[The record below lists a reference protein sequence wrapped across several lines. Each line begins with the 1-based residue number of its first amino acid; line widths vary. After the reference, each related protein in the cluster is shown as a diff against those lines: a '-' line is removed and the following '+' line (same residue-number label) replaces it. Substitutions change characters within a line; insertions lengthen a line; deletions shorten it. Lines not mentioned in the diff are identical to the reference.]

1 MNFEYTTVMNFN
13 NAMRGMRN
21 ALASWDRA
29 DSLCGY
35 LPDDRYDSDLI
46 EVATAWAE
54 KDKRYEDLSPSEQQD
69 LISFYAS
76 WLIDECNGDK
86 LDFDE
91 RNEVRSYAYIGPN
104 DMQLMQTLIK
114 AGNSHRK
121 FLRQIFV
128 SVDISAGLYWWKE
141 FDTYKVGTV
150 ANSTSTMHKLA
161 STPITLD
168 CFDTDIGE
176 QTITSDDYDDII
188 RIIGFLE
195 ELRKK
200 FNDTKDK
207 RYWRELIQFLPES
220 WIQKRTVTLSYENVY
235 AMIRD
240 RHTHKLHEWS
250 GKDDMIAAN
259 FIDWAHRL
267 PYAEQLLFI
276 GLEK

>member
-1 MNFEYTTVMNFN
+1 MNFEYTTVMNFK

-29 DSLCGY
+29 DSICGY
-35 LPDDRYDSDLI
+35 LPDDRFDSDLI

-54 KDKRYEDLSPSEQQD
+54 KTEHYNELSDKEQQD
-69 LISFYAS
+69 LISHYAS
-76 WLIDECNGDK
+76 WLIDECNAGT
-86 LDFDE
+86 LDYDE
-91 RNEVRSYAYIGPN
+91 NNEVSSYAYIGPN
-104 DMQLMQTLIK
+104 DMKLMQTLIK
-114 AGNSHRK
+114 AGSSHRK
-121 FLRQIFV
+121 FLRQIFI
-128 SVDISAGLYWWKE
+128 SVDISAGLYFWKE

-168 CFDTDIGE
+168 CFDTDMGE
-176 QTITSDDYDDII
+176 EDISSDDYDTIM

-195 ELRKK
+195 ELRKRY
-200 FNDTKDK
+200 NDTKDK
-207 RYWRELIQFLPES
+207 KYWRELIQFLPES

-240 RHTHKLHEWS
+240 RHNHKLHEWS

-276 GLEK
+276 GLEN

>member
-1 MNFEYTTVMNFN
+1 MNFEYTTVMNFK

-29 DSLCGY
+29 DSICGY
-35 LPDDRYDSDLI
+35 LPDDRFDSDLI
-46 EVATAWAE
+46 KVATAWAE
-54 KDKRYEDLSPSEQQD
+54 KTEHYNELSEKEQQD
-69 LISFYAS
+69 LISHYAS
-76 WLIDECNGDK
+76 WLINECSAGTLDYDEN
-86 LDFDE
+86 
-91 RNEVRSYAYIGPN
+91 NEVSSYAYIGPN
-104 DMQLMQTLIK
+104 DMKLMQTLIK
-114 AGNSHRK
+114 AGGSHRK
-121 FLRQIFV
+121 FLRQIFI
-128 SVDISAGLYWWKE
+128 SVDISAGLYFWKE

-168 CFDTDIGE
+168 CFDTDMGE
-176 QTITSDDYDDII
+176 EDVSSDDYDTIMH
-188 RIIGFLE
+188 IIGFLE
-195 ELRKK
+195 ELRKRY
-200 FNDTKDK
+200 NDTKDK
-207 RYWRELIQFLPES
+207 KYWRELIQFLPES

-240 RHTHKLHEWS
+240 RHNHKLHEWS

-276 GLEK
+276 GLEN

>member
-1 MNFEYTTVMNFN
+1 MNFEYTTVMNFK

-29 DSLCGY
+29 DSICGY
-35 LPDDRYDSDLI
+35 LPDDRFDSDLI

-54 KDKRYEDLSPSEQQD
+54 KTEHYNELSEKEQQD
-69 LISFYAS
+69 LISHYAS
-76 WLIDECNGDK
+76 WLVNECNAGT
-86 LDFDE
+86 LDYDE
-91 RNEVRSYAYIGPN
+91 NNEVSSYAYIGPN
-104 DMQLMQTLIK
+104 DMKLMQTLIK
-114 AGNSHRK
+114 AGSSHRK
-121 FLRQIFV
+121 FLRQIFI
-128 SVDISAGLYWWKE
+128 SVDISAGLYFWKE

-168 CFDTDIGE
+168 CFDTDME
-176 QTITSDDYDDII
+176 EEDFSSDDYDTIM

-195 ELRKK
+195 ELRKRY
-200 FNDTKDK
+200 NDTKDK
-207 RYWRELIQFLPES
+207 KYWRELIQFLPES

-240 RHTHKLHEWS
+240 RHNHKLHEWS

-259 FIDWAHRL
+259 FIDWARRL

-276 GLEK
+276 GLEN

>member
-1 MNFEYTTVMNFN
+1 MNFEYTTVMNFK

-29 DSLCGY
+29 DSICGY
-35 LPDDRYDSDLI
+35 LPDDRFDSDLI

-54 KDKRYEDLSPSEQQD
+54 KTEHYNELSDKEQQD
-69 LISFYAS
+69 LISHYAS
-76 WLIDECNGDK
+76 WLIDECNADK
-86 LDFDE
+86 LDYDE
-91 RNEVRSYAYIGPN
+91 NNEVNSYAYIGPN
-104 DMQLMQTLIK
+104 DMKLMQTLIK
-114 AGNSHRK
+114 AGSSHRK

-128 SVDISAGLYWWKE
+128 SVDISAGLYFWKE

-168 CFDTDIGE
+168 CFDTDMGE
-176 QTITSDDYDDII
+176 EDISSDDYDTIM

-200 FNDTKDK
+200 YNDTKDK
-207 RYWRELIQFLPES
+207 KYWRELIQFLPES

-240 RHTHKLHEWS
+240 RHNHKLHEWS

-276 GLEK
+276 GLEN

>member
-1 MNFEYTTVMNFN
+1 MNFEYTTVMNFK

-29 DSLCGY
+29 DSICGY
-35 LPDDRYDSDLI
+35 LPDDRFDSDLI

-54 KDKRYEDLSPSEQQD
+54 KAEHYNELSDKEQQD
-69 LISFYAS
+69 LISHYAS
-76 WLIDECNGDK
+76 WLIDECNANK
-86 LDFDE
+86 LDYDE
-91 RNEVRSYAYIGPN
+91 NNEVSSYAYIGPN
-104 DMQLMQTLIK
+104 DMKLMQTLIK
-114 AGNSHRK
+114 AGSSHRK

-128 SVDISAGLYWWKE
+128 SVDISAGLYFWKE

-168 CFDTDIGE
+168 CFDTDMGE
-176 QTITSDDYDDII
+176 EDFSSDDYDTIM

-195 ELRKK
+195 ELRKRY
-200 FNDTKDK
+200 NDTKDK
-207 RYWRELIQFLPES
+207 KYWRELIQFLPES

-240 RHTHKLHEWS
+240 RYKHKLHEWS

-276 GLEK
+276 GLEN

>member
-1 MNFEYTTVMNFN
+1 MNFEYTTVMNFK

-29 DSLCGY
+29 DSICGY
-35 LPDDRYDSDLI
+35 LPDDRFDSDLI

-54 KDKRYEDLSPSEQQD
+54 TAEHYNELSDKEQQD
-69 LISFYAS
+69 LVSHYAS
-76 WLIDECNGDK
+76 WLINECNAGT
-86 LDFDE
+86 LDYDE
-91 RNEVRSYAYIGPN
+91 NNEVSSYAYIGPN
-104 DMQLMQTLIK
+104 DMKLMQTLIK
-114 AGNSHRK
+114 AGGSHRK
-121 FLRQIFV
+121 FLRQIFI
-128 SVDISAGLYWWKE
+128 SVDISAGLYFWKE

-168 CFDTDIGE
+168 CFDIDIRE
-176 QTITSDDYDDII
+176 EDSSSEDYDTIM

-195 ELRKK
+195 ELRKRY
-200 FNDTKDK
+200 NDTKDK
-207 RYWRELIQFLPES
+207 KYWRELIQFLPES

-240 RHTHKLHEWS
+240 RHNHKLHEWS

-259 FIDWAHRL
+259 FIDWVHRL

-276 GLEK
+276 GLEN

>member
-1 MNFEYTTVMNFN
+1 M
-13 NAMRGMRN
+13 
-21 ALASWDRA
+21 
-29 DSLCGY
+29 
-35 LPDDRYDSDLI
+35 
-46 EVATAWAE
+46 
-54 KDKRYEDLSPSEQQD
+54 
-69 LISFYAS
+69 
-76 WLIDECNGDK
+76 
-86 LDFDE
+86 
-91 RNEVRSYAYIGPN
+91 
-104 DMQLMQTLIK
+104 
-114 AGNSHRK
+114 
-121 FLRQIFV
+121 
-128 SVDISAGLYWWKE
+128 
-141 FDTYKVGTV
+141 GTV

-176 QTITSDDYDDII
+176 QTITSDNYDDII

-267 PYAEQLLFI
+267 PYAE
-276 GLEK
+276 

>member
-1 MNFEYTTVMNFN
+1 
-13 NAMRGMRN
+13 
-21 ALASWDRA
+21 
-29 DSLCGY
+29 
-35 LPDDRYDSDLI
+35 
-46 EVATAWAE
+46 
-54 KDKRYEDLSPSEQQD
+54 
-69 LISFYAS
+69 
-76 WLIDECNGDK
+76 
-86 LDFDE
+86 
-91 RNEVRSYAYIGPN
+91 
-104 DMQLMQTLIK
+104 MQTLIK

-188 RIIGFLE
+188 HIIGFLE

>member
-1 MNFEYTTVMNFN
+1 MNFEYTTVMNFK

-29 DSLCGY
+29 DSICGY
-35 LPDDRYDSDLI
+35 LPDDRFDSDLI
-46 EVATAWAE
+46 TVATAWAE
-54 KDKRYEDLSPSEQQD
+54 KTEHYNELSSKEQQD
-69 LISFYAS
+69 LISHYAS
-76 WLIDECNGDK
+76 WLVNECNAGT
-86 LDFDE
+86 LDYDE
-91 RNEVRSYAYIGPN
+91 NNEVSSYAYIGPN
-104 DMQLMQTLIK
+104 DMKLMQTLIK
-114 AGNSHRK
+114 AGSSHRK

-128 SVDISAGLYWWKE
+128 SVDISAGLHFWKE

-176 QTITSDDYDDII
+176 EDVSSDDYDTIM

-195 ELRKK
+195 ELRKRY
-200 FNDTKDK
+200 NDTKDK
-207 RYWRELIQFLPES
+207 KYWRELIQFLPES

-240 RHTHKLHEWS
+240 RHNHKLHEWS

-276 GLEK
+276 GLEN

>member
-1 MNFEYTTVMNFN
+1 MNFEYTTVMNFK

-29 DSLCGY
+29 DSICGY
-35 LPDDRYDSDLI
+35 LPDDRFDSDLI
-46 EVATAWAE
+46 TVATAWAE
-54 KDKRYEDLSPSEQQD
+54 KTEHYNELSSKEQQN
-69 LISFYAS
+69 LISHYAS
-76 WLIDECNGDK
+76 WLINECNAGT
-86 LDFDE
+86 LDYDE
-91 RNEVRSYAYIGPN
+91 NNEVSSYAYIGPN
-104 DMQLMQTLIK
+104 DMKLMQTLIK
-114 AGNSHRK
+114 AGGSHRK

-128 SVDISAGLYWWKE
+128 SVDISAGLYFWKE

-176 QTITSDDYDDII
+176 EDFSSDDYDTIM

-195 ELRKK
+195 ELRKRY
-200 FNDTKDK
+200 NDTKDK
-207 RYWRELIQFLPES
+207 KYWRELIQFLPES
-220 WIQKRTVTLSYENVY
+220 WIQKRTVTLSYENIY

-240 RHTHKLHEWS
+240 RHNHKLHEWS
-250 GKDDMIAAN
+250 GKDDIIAAN

-276 GLEK
+276 GLEN

>member
-1 MNFEYTTVMNFN
+1 MNFEYTTVMNFK

-29 DSLCGY
+29 DSICGY
-35 LPDDRYDSDLI
+35 LPDDRFDSDLI

-54 KDKRYEDLSPSEQQD
+54 KTEHYTELSNKEQQD
-69 LISFYAS
+69 LISHYAS
-76 WLIDECNGDK
+76 WLIDECNANK
-86 LDFDE
+86 LDYDE
-91 RNEVRSYAYIGPN
+91 NNEVSSYAYIGPN
-104 DMQLMQTLIK
+104 DMKLMQTLIK
-114 AGNSHRK
+114 AGSSHRK

-128 SVDISAGLYWWKE
+128 SVDISAGLHFWKE

-168 CFDTDIGE
+168 CFDTDME
-176 QTITSDDYDDII
+176 EEDFSSDDYDTIM

-195 ELRKK
+195 ELRKRY
-200 FNDTKDK
+200 NDTKDK
-207 RYWRELIQFLPES
+207 KYWRELIQFLPES

-240 RHTHKLHEWS
+240 RHNHKLHEWS

-259 FIDWAHRL
+259 FIDWARRL

-276 GLEK
+276 GLEN

>member
-1 MNFEYTTVMNFN
+1 MNLQ
-13 NAMRGMRN
+13 R
-21 ALASWDRA
+21 
-29 DSLCGY
+29 
-35 LPDDRYDSDLI
+35 
-46 EVATAWAE
+46 
-54 KDKRYEDLSPSEQQD
+54 LSPKPSGQGSRVAIDTQSDFRKRSQLNAEMV
-69 LISFYAS
+69 SFLYYIRS
-76 WLIDECNGDK
+76 KRQSTNG
-86 LDFDE
+86 
-91 RNEVRSYAYIGPN
+91 
-104 DMQLMQTLIK
+104 
-114 AGNSHRK
+114 
-121 FLRQIFV
+121 
-128 SVDISAGLYWWKE
+128 KE

-150 ANSTSTMHKLA
+150 ANSTSTMHKLT

-176 QTITSDDYDDII
+176 QTITSDDYDDIV

>member
-1 MNFEYTTVMNFN
+1 MNFEYTTVMNFK

-29 DSLCGY
+29 DSICGY
-35 LPDDRYDSDLI
+35 LPDDRFDSDLI

-54 KDKRYEDLSPSEQQD
+54 KTEHYNELSEKEQQD
-69 LISFYAS
+69 LISHYAS
-76 WLIDECNGDK
+76 WLIDECNANK
-86 LDFDE
+86 LDYDE
-91 RNEVRSYAYIGPN
+91 NNEVSSYAYIGPN
-104 DMQLMQTLIK
+104 DMKLMQTLIK
-114 AGNSHRK
+114 AGGSHRK
-121 FLRQIFV
+121 FLRQIFI
-128 SVDISAGLYWWKE
+128 SVDISAGLYFWKE

-168 CFDTDIGE
+168 CFDTDMGE
-176 QTITSDDYDDII
+176 EDVSSDDCDTIM

-195 ELRKK
+195 ELRKRY
-200 FNDTKDK
+200 NDTKDK
-207 RYWRELIQFLPES
+207 KYWRELIQFLPES

-240 RHTHKLHEWS
+240 RHHHKLHEWS

-276 GLEK
+276 GLEN

>member
-1 MNFEYTTVMNFN
+1 MNFEYTTVMNFK

-29 DSLCGY
+29 DSICGY
-35 LPDDRYDSDLI
+35 LPDDRFDSDLI

-54 KDKRYEDLSPSEQQD
+54 KTEHYNELSEKEQQD
-69 LISFYAS
+69 LISHYAS
-76 WLIDECNGDK
+76 WLINECNAGT
-86 LDFDE
+86 LDYDE
-91 RNEVRSYAYIGPN
+91 NNEVSSYAYIGPN
-104 DMQLMQTLIK
+104 DMKLMQTLIK
-114 AGNSHRK
+114 AGSSHRK
-121 FLRQIFV
+121 FLRQIFI
-128 SVDISAGLYWWKE
+128 SVDISAGLHYWKE

-168 CFDTDIGE
+168 CFDTDIRE
-176 QTITSDDYDDII
+176 EDSSSEDYDTIMH
-188 RIIGFLE
+188 IIGFLE
-195 ELRKK
+195 ELRKRY
-200 FNDTKDK
+200 NDTKDK
-207 RYWRELIQFLPES
+207 KYWRELIQFLPES

-240 RHTHKLHEWS
+240 RHKHKLHEWS

-276 GLEK
+276 GLEN

>member
-1 MNFEYTTVMNFN
+1 MNFEYTTVMNFK

-29 DSLCGY
+29 DSICGY
-35 LPDDRYDSDLI
+35 LPDDRFDSDLI
-46 EVATAWAE
+46 TVATAWAE
-54 KDKRYEDLSPSEQQD
+54 KTEHYNELSSKEQQD
-69 LISFYAS
+69 LISHYAS
-76 WLIDECNGDK
+76 WLINECNAGT
-86 LDFDE
+86 LDYDE
-91 RNEVRSYAYIGPN
+91 NNEVSSYAYIGPN
-104 DMQLMQTLIK
+104 DMKLMQTLIK
-114 AGNSHRK
+114 AGGSHRK
-121 FLRQIFV
+121 FLRQIFI
-128 SVDISAGLYWWKE
+128 SVDISAGLYFWKE

-176 QTITSDDYDDII
+176 EDLSSDDYDTIM

-195 ELRKK
+195 ELRKRY
-200 FNDTKDK
+200 NDTKDK
-207 RYWRELIQFLPES
+207 KYWRELIQFLPES

-240 RHTHKLHEWS
+240 RHNHKLHEWS

-276 GLEK
+276 GLEN

>member
-1 MNFEYTTVMNFN
+1 MNFEYTTVMNFK
-13 NAMRGMRN
+13 NAIRGMRN

-29 DSLCGY
+29 DSICGY
-35 LPDDRYDSDLI
+35 LPDDRFDSDLI

-54 KDKRYEDLSPSEQQD
+54 TTEHYNELSDKEQQD
-69 LISFYAS
+69 LISHYAS
-76 WLIDECNGDK
+76 WLINECNAGT
-86 LDFDE
+86 LDYDE
-91 RNEVRSYAYIGPN
+91 NNEVSSYAYIGPN
-104 DMQLMQTLIK
+104 DMKLMQTLIK
-114 AGNSHRK
+114 AGSSHRK

-128 SVDISAGLYWWKE
+128 SVDISAGLHFWKE

-176 QTITSDDYDDII
+176 EDFSSDDYDTIM

-195 ELRKK
+195 ELRKRY
-200 FNDTKDK
+200 NDTKDK
-207 RYWRELIQFLPES
+207 KYWRELIQFLPES

-240 RHTHKLHEWS
+240 RHNHKLHEWS

-276 GLEK
+276 DLEN

>member
-1 MNFEYTTVMNFN
+1 MNFEYTTVMNFK

-29 DSLCGY
+29 DSMCGY
-35 LPDDRYDSDLI
+35 LPDDRFDSDLI
-46 EVATAWAE
+46 KVATAWAE
-54 KDKRYEDLSPSEQQD
+54 TTEHYNELSDKEQQD
-69 LISFYAS
+69 LISHYAS
-76 WLIDECNGDK
+76 WLIKECNAGT
-86 LDFDE
+86 LDYDE
-91 RNEVRSYAYIGPN
+91 NNEVSSYAYIGPN
-104 DMQLMQTLIK
+104 DMKLMQTLIK
-114 AGNSHRK
+114 AGSSHRK

-128 SVDISAGLYWWKE
+128 SVDISAGLYFWKE

-176 QTITSDDYDDII
+176 EDFSSDDYDTIM

-195 ELRKK
+195 ELRKRY
-200 FNDTKDK
+200 NDTKDK
-207 RYWRELIQFLPES
+207 KYWRELIQFLPES

-240 RHTHKLHEWS
+240 RHKHKLHEWS

-276 GLEK
+276 GLEN

>member
-1 MNFEYTTVMNFN
+1 MNFEYTTVMNFK

-29 DSLCGY
+29 DSICGY
-35 LPDDRYDSDLI
+35 LPDDRFDSDLI

-54 KDKRYEDLSPSEQQD
+54 TAEHYNELSDKEQQD
-69 LISFYAS
+69 LISHYAS
-76 WLIDECNGDK
+76 WLIDECNANK
-86 LDFDE
+86 LDYDE
-91 RNEVRSYAYIGPN
+91 NNEVSSYAYIGPN
-104 DMQLMQTLIK
+104 DMKLMQTLIK
-114 AGNSHRK
+114 AGSSHRK
-121 FLRQIFV
+121 FLRQIFI
-128 SVDISAGLYWWKE
+128 SVDISAGLYFWKE

-176 QTITSDDYDDII
+176 EDFSSDDYDTIM

-195 ELRKK
+195 ELRKRY
-200 FNDTKDK
+200 NDTKDK
-207 RYWRELIQFLPES
+207 KYWRELIQFLPES

-240 RHTHKLHEWS
+240 RHNHKLHEWS

-276 GLEK
+276 GLEN

>member
-1 MNFEYTTVMNFN
+1 MNFEYTTVMNFK

-29 DSLCGY
+29 DSICGY
-35 LPDDRYDSDLI
+35 LPDDRFDSDLI
-46 EVATAWAE
+46 KVATAWAE
-54 KDKRYEDLSPSEQQD
+54 KTEHYNELSEKEQQD
-69 LISFYAS
+69 LISHYAS
-76 WLIDECNGDK
+76 WLINECNAGT
-86 LDFDE
+86 LDYDE
-91 RNEVRSYAYIGPN
+91 NNEVSSYAYIGPN
-104 DMQLMQTLIK
+104 DMKLMQTLIK
-114 AGNSHRK
+114 AGGSHRK
-121 FLRQIFV
+121 FLRQIFI
-128 SVDISAGLYWWKE
+128 SVDISAGLYFWKE

-168 CFDTDIGE
+168 CFDTDMGE
-176 QTITSDDYDDII
+176 EDVSSDDYDTIMH
-188 RIIGFLE
+188 IIGFLE
-195 ELRKK
+195 ELRKRY
-200 FNDTKDK
+200 NDTKDK
-207 RYWRELIQFLPES
+207 KYWRELIQFLPES

-240 RHTHKLHEWS
+240 RHNHKLHEWS

-276 GLEK
+276 GLEN

>member
-1 MNFEYTTVMNFN
+1 MNFEYTTVMNFK

-29 DSLCGY
+29 DSICGY
-35 LPDDRYDSDLI
+35 LPDDRFDSDLI

-54 KDKRYEDLSPSEQQD
+54 TTEHYNELSDKEQQD
-69 LISFYAS
+69 LISHYAS
-76 WLIDECNGDK
+76 WLINECNAGT
-86 LDFDE
+86 LDYDE
-91 RNEVRSYAYIGPN
+91 NNEVSSYAYIGPN
-104 DMQLMQTLIK
+104 DMKLMQTLIK
-114 AGNSHRK
+114 AGSSHRK

-128 SVDISAGLYWWKE
+128 SVDISAGLHFWKE

-176 QTITSDDYDDII
+176 ESSSSEDYDAIM

-195 ELRKK
+195 ELRKRY
-200 FNDTKDK
+200 NNTKDK
-207 RYWRELIQFLPES
+207 KYWRELIQFLPES

-240 RHTHKLHEWS
+240 RHNHKLHEWS

-276 GLEK
+276 DLEN

>member
-1 MNFEYTTVMNFN
+1 MNLQ
-13 NAMRGMRN
+13 R
-21 ALASWDRA
+21 
-29 DSLCGY
+29 
-35 LPDDRYDSDLI
+35 
-46 EVATAWAE
+46 
-54 KDKRYEDLSPSEQQD
+54 LSPKPSGQGSRAAIDTQFDFRKRSQLNAEMV
-69 LISFYAS
+69 SFLYYIRS
-76 WLIDECNGDK
+76 KRQSTNG
-86 LDFDE
+86 
-91 RNEVRSYAYIGPN
+91 
-104 DMQLMQTLIK
+104 
-114 AGNSHRK
+114 
-121 FLRQIFV
+121 
-128 SVDISAGLYWWKE
+128 KE

-150 ANSTSTMHKLA
+150 ANSTSTMHKLT

-188 RIIGFLE
+188 HIIGFLE

-235 AMIRD
+235 AMIKD
-240 RHTHKLHEWS
+240 RRTHKLHEWS

-267 PYAEQLLFI
+267 PYAEHLLFI

>member
-1 MNFEYTTVMNFN
+1 M
-13 NAMRGMRN
+13 
-21 ALASWDRA
+21 D
-29 DSLCGY
+29 
-35 LPDDRYDSDLI
+35 YD
-46 EVATAWAE
+46 E
-54 KDKRYEDLSPSEQQD
+54 
-69 LISFYAS
+69 
-76 WLIDECNGDK
+76 N
-86 LDFDE
+86 
-91 RNEVRSYAYIGPN
+91 NEVSSYAYIGPN
-104 DMQLMQTLIK
+104 DMKLMQTLIK
-114 AGNSHRK
+114 AGGSHRK
-121 FLRQIFV
+121 FLRQIFI
-128 SVDISAGLYWWKE
+128 SVDISAGLYFWKE

-176 QTITSDDYDDII
+176 EDFSSDDYDTIM

-195 ELRKK
+195 ELRKRY
-200 FNDTKDK
+200 NDTKDK
-207 RYWRELIQFLPES
+207 KYWRELIQFLPES

-240 RHTHKLHEWS
+240 RHKHKLHEWS

-276 GLEK
+276 GLEN

>member
-1 MNFEYTTVMNFN
+1 MNFEYTTVMNFK

-29 DSLCGY
+29 DSICGY
-35 LPDDRYDSDLI
+35 LPDDRFDSDLI

-54 KDKRYEDLSPSEQQD
+54 KAEHYNELSEKEQQD
-69 LISFYAS
+69 LISHYAS
-76 WLIDECNGDK
+76 WLIDECNANK
-86 LDFDE
+86 LDYDE
-91 RNEVRSYAYIGPN
+91 NNEVSSYAYIGPN
-104 DMQLMQTLIK
+104 DMKLMQTLIK
-114 AGNSHRK
+114 AGSSHRK
-121 FLRQIFV
+121 FLRQIFI
-128 SVDISAGLYWWKE
+128 SVDISAGLYFWKE

-168 CFDTDIGE
+168 CFDTDMGE
-176 QTITSDDYDDII
+176 EDVSSDDYDTIM

-195 ELRKK
+195 ELRKRY
-200 FNDTKDK
+200 NDTKDK
-207 RYWRELIQFLPES
+207 KYWRELIQFLPES

-240 RHTHKLHEWS
+240 RHNHKLHEWS

-276 GLEK
+276 GLEN

>member
-1 MNFEYTTVMNFN
+1 MNLQ
-13 NAMRGMRN
+13 R
-21 ALASWDRA
+21 
-29 DSLCGY
+29 
-35 LPDDRYDSDLI
+35 
-46 EVATAWAE
+46 
-54 KDKRYEDLSPSEQQD
+54 LSPKPSGQGSRATIDTQSDFRKRSQLNAEMV
-69 LISFYAS
+69 SFLYYIRS
-76 WLIDECNGDK
+76 KRQSTNG
-86 LDFDE
+86 
-91 RNEVRSYAYIGPN
+91 
-104 DMQLMQTLIK
+104 
-114 AGNSHRK
+114 
-121 FLRQIFV
+121 
-128 SVDISAGLYWWKE
+128 KE

-150 ANSTSTMHKLA
+150 ANSTSTMHKLV

-176 QTITSDDYDDII
+176 QAIAADDYDNII
-188 RIIGFLE
+188 HIIGFLE

-200 FNDTKDK
+200 FNNTKDK

-250 GKDDMIAAN
+250 GNDDMIAAN

>member
-1 MNFEYTTVMNFN
+1 MNFEYTTVMNFK

-29 DSLCGY
+29 DSICGY
-35 LPDDRYDSDLI
+35 LPDDRFDSDLI
-46 EVATAWAE
+46 GVATAWAE
-54 KDKRYEDLSPSEQQD
+54 KAEHYNELSEKEQQD
-69 LISFYAS
+69 LISHYAS
-76 WLIDECNGDK
+76 WLIDECNANK
-86 LDFDE
+86 LDYDE
-91 RNEVRSYAYIGPN
+91 NNEVSSYAYIGPN
-104 DMQLMQTLIK
+104 DMKLMQTLIK
-114 AGNSHRK
+114 AGGSHRK

-128 SVDISAGLYWWKE
+128 SVDISAGLYFWKE

-168 CFDTDIGE
+168 CFDTDMGE
-176 QTITSDDYDDII
+176 EDSSSEDYDTIM

-195 ELRKK
+195 ELRKRY
-200 FNDTKDK
+200 NDTKDK
-207 RYWRELIQFLPES
+207 KYWRELIQFLPES

-240 RHTHKLHEWS
+240 RHKHKLHEWS

-276 GLEK
+276 GLEN

>member
-1 MNFEYTTVMNFN
+1 MNFEYTTVMNFK

-29 DSLCGY
+29 DSICGY
-35 LPDDRYDSDLI
+35 LPDDRFDSDLI

-54 KDKRYEDLSPSEQQD
+54 KTEHYNELSEKEQQD
-69 LISFYAS
+69 LISHYAS
-76 WLIDECNGDK
+76 WLIDECNANK
-86 LDFDE
+86 LDYDE
-91 RNEVRSYAYIGPN
+91 NNEVSSYAYIGPN
-104 DMQLMQTLIK
+104 DMKLMQTLIK
-114 AGNSHRK
+114 AGGSHRK

-128 SVDISAGLYWWKE
+128 SVDISAGLYFWKE

-176 QTITSDDYDDII
+176 EDFSSDDYDTIM

-195 ELRKK
+195 ELRKRY
-200 FNDTKDK
+200 NDTKDK
-207 RYWRELIQFLPES
+207 KYWRELIQFLPES

-240 RHTHKLHEWS
+240 RYKHKLHEWS

-259 FIDWAHRL
+259 FIDWTHRL

-276 GLEK
+276 GLEN

>member
-1 MNFEYTTVMNFN
+1 MNFEYTTVMNFK

-29 DSLCGY
+29 DSICGY
-35 LPDDRYDSDLI
+35 LPDDRFDSDLI
-46 EVATAWAE
+46 KVATAWAE
-54 KDKRYEDLSPSEQQD
+54 KTEHYNELSDKEQQD
-69 LISFYAS
+69 LISHYAS
-76 WLIDECNGDK
+76 WLIHECNAGT
-86 LDFDE
+86 LDYDE
-91 RNEVRSYAYIGPN
+91 NNEVSSYAYIGPN
-104 DMQLMQTLIK
+104 DMKLMQTLIK
-114 AGNSHRK
+114 AGGSHRK
-121 FLRQIFV
+121 FLRQIFI
-128 SVDISAGLYWWKE
+128 SVDISAGLYFWKE

-176 QTITSDDYDDII
+176 EDVSSDDYDTIM

-195 ELRKK
+195 ELRKRY
-200 FNDTKDK
+200 NDTKDK
-207 RYWRELIQFLPES
+207 KYWRELIQFLPES

-240 RHTHKLHEWS
+240 RHNHKLHEWS

-259 FIDWAHRL
+259 FIDWARRL
-267 PYAEQLLFI
+267 PYAE
-276 GLEK
+276 

>member
-1 MNFEYTTVMNFN
+1 M
-13 NAMRGMRN
+13 
-21 ALASWDRA
+21 D
-29 DSLCGY
+29 
-35 LPDDRYDSDLI
+35 YD
-46 EVATAWAE
+46 E
-54 KDKRYEDLSPSEQQD
+54 
-69 LISFYAS
+69 
-76 WLIDECNGDK
+76 N
-86 LDFDE
+86 
-91 RNEVRSYAYIGPN
+91 NEVSSYAYIGPN
-104 DMQLMQTLIK
+104 DMKLMQTLIK
-114 AGNSHRK
+114 AGSSHRK
-121 FLRQIFV
+121 FLRQIFI
-128 SVDISAGLYWWKE
+128 SVDISAGLHFWKE

-176 QTITSDDYDDII
+176 EDVSSDDYDTIM

-195 ELRKK
+195 ELRKRY
-200 FNDTKDK
+200 NDTKDK
-207 RYWRELIQFLPES
+207 KYWRELIQFLPES

-240 RHTHKLHEWS
+240 RHNHKLHEWS

-276 GLEK
+276 GLEN

>member
-1 MNFEYTTVMNFN
+1 MNFEYTTVMNFK

-29 DSLCGY
+29 DSICGY
-35 LPDDRYDSDLI
+35 LPDDRFDSDLI

-54 KDKRYEDLSPSEQQD
+54 TTEHYNKLSDKEQQD
-69 LISFYAS
+69 LVSHYAS
-76 WLIDECNGDK
+76 WLINECNAGT
-86 LDFDE
+86 LDYDE
-91 RNEVRSYAYIGPN
+91 NNEVSSYAYIGPN
-104 DMQLMQTLIK
+104 DMKLMQTLIK
-114 AGNSHRK
+114 AGGSHRK
-121 FLRQIFV
+121 FLRQIFI
-128 SVDISAGLYWWKE
+128 SVDISAGLYFWKE

-176 QTITSDDYDDII
+176 EDFSSDDYDTIMS
-188 RIIGFLE
+188 IIGFLE
-195 ELRKK
+195 ELRKRY
-200 FNDTKDK
+200 NDTKDK
-207 RYWRELIQFLPES
+207 KYWRELIQFLPES

-240 RHTHKLHEWS
+240 RYKHKLHEWS

-276 GLEK
+276 GLEN

>member
-1 MNFEYTTVMNFN
+1 MNFEYTTVMNFK

-29 DSLCGY
+29 DSICGY
-35 LPDDRYDSDLI
+35 LPDDRFDSDLI

-54 KDKRYEDLSPSEQQD
+54 KTEHYNELSEKEQQD
-69 LISFYAS
+69 LISHYAS
-76 WLIDECNGDK
+76 WLIDECNANK
-86 LDFDE
+86 LDYDE
-91 RNEVRSYAYIGPN
+91 NNEVSSYAYIGPN

-114 AGNSHRK
+114 AGGSHRK
-121 FLRQIFV
+121 FLRQIFI
-128 SVDISAGLYWWKE
+128 SVDISAGLYFWKE

-176 QTITSDDYDDII
+176 EDFSSDDYDTIM

-195 ELRKK
+195 ELRKRY
-200 FNDTKDK
+200 NDTKDK
-207 RYWRELIQFLPES
+207 KYWRELIQFLPES

-240 RHTHKLHEWS
+240 RHKHKLHEWS

-276 GLEK
+276 GLEN

>member
-1 MNFEYTTVMNFN
+1 MNFEYTTVMNFK

-29 DSLCGY
+29 DSICGY
-35 LPDDRYDSDLI
+35 LPDDRFDSDLI
-46 EVATAWAE
+46 TVATAWAE
-54 KDKRYEDLSPSEQQD
+54 KTEHYNELSSKEQQD
-69 LISFYAS
+69 LISHYAS
-76 WLIDECNGDK
+76 WLINECNAGT
-86 LDFDE
+86 LDYDE
-91 RNEVRSYAYIGPN
+91 NNEVSSYAYIGPN
-104 DMQLMQTLIK
+104 DMKLMQTLIK
-114 AGNSHRK
+114 AGGSHRK
-121 FLRQIFV
+121 FLRQIFI
-128 SVDISAGLYWWKE
+128 SVDISAGLYFWKE

-176 QTITSDDYDDII
+176 EDLSSDDYDTIM

-195 ELRKK
+195 ELRKRY
-200 FNDTKDK
+200 NDTKDK
-207 RYWRELIQFLPES
+207 KYWRELIQFLPES

-240 RHTHKLHEWS
+240 RHNHKLHEWS
-250 GKDDMIAAN
+250 GKDGMIAAN

-276 GLEK
+276 GLEN

>member
-188 RIIGFLE
+188 HIIGFLE

>member
-54 KDKRYEDLSPSEQQD
+54 KDKRYGDLPPSEQQD
-69 LISFYAS
+69 LIYFYAS

>member
-1 MNFEYTTVMNFN
+1 MNFEYTTVMNFK

-29 DSLCGY
+29 DSICGY
-35 LPDDRYDSDLI
+35 LPDDRFDSDLI
-46 EVATAWAE
+46 EVATAWAKKVEHYNELSE
-54 KDKRYEDLSPSEQQD
+54 KEQQD
-69 LISFYAS
+69 LISHYAS
-76 WLIDECNGDK
+76 WLINECNAGT
-86 LDFDE
+86 LDYDE
-91 RNEVRSYAYIGPN
+91 NNEVSSYAYIGPN
-104 DMQLMQTLIK
+104 DMKLMQTLIK
-114 AGNSHRK
+114 AGSSHRK

-128 SVDISAGLYWWKE
+128 SVDISAGLYFWKE

-176 QTITSDDYDDII
+176 EDFSSDDYDTIMH
-188 RIIGFLE
+188 IIGFLE
-195 ELRKK
+195 ELRKRY
-200 FNDTKDK
+200 NDTKDK
-207 RYWRELIQFLPES
+207 KYWRELIQFLPES

-240 RHTHKLHEWS
+240 RHKHKLHEWS
-250 GKDDMIAAN
+250 GKDDMITAN

-276 GLEK
+276 GLEN

>member
-69 LISFYAS
+69 LIYFYAS

-188 RIIGFLE
+188 HIIGFLE

-235 AMIRD
+235 AIIRD

>member
-1 MNFEYTTVMNFN
+1 MNLQ
-13 NAMRGMRN
+13 R
-21 ALASWDRA
+21 
-29 DSLCGY
+29 
-35 LPDDRYDSDLI
+35 
-46 EVATAWAE
+46 
-54 KDKRYEDLSPSEQQD
+54 LSPKPSGQGSRAAIDTQSDFRKRSQLNAEMV
-69 LISFYAS
+69 SFLYYIRS
-76 WLIDECNGDK
+76 KRQSTNG
-86 LDFDE
+86 
-91 RNEVRSYAYIGPN
+91 
-104 DMQLMQTLIK
+104 
-114 AGNSHRK
+114 
-121 FLRQIFV
+121 
-128 SVDISAGLYWWKE
+128 KE

-168 CFDTDIGE
+168 CFDTDMGE

-188 RIIGFLE
+188 HIIGFLE

>member
-69 LISFYAS
+69 LIYFYAS